1 MMADKMA
8 DGAPPPPQDGG
19 GFARKARAFARHYF
33 WQPHNKGDR
42 ILREKAAMEMDPNTP
57 LWKRRLV
64 RYRSVL
70 ALLLPALIVHIV
82 WWPSMLLPENKLYLF
97 DEYGFAT
104 ATMVF
109 GSIVAGMTSEGGAAV
124 AFPVFTLA
132 FSVPPTVARD
142 FSFMIQSVGMT
153 AASFSI
159 FIMGVH
165 VDWSALVYA
174 SLGGAAGIVVGLLYV
189 APAMDAVTKK
199 LAFVSVWFA
208 FAFSLFLLNLNHKRA
223 TFRNVPT
230 YRWGSARMVTAMP
243 TTSSE
248 EERAATPEETG
259 NGSDDANPP
268 VGESNVTISVDDP
281 KHGQQPPAAPLHA
294 RVLLAR
300 VPTLEPGGLQLGP
313 AMALF
318 FTGVF
323 GGLNSA
329 ISGSGLDICSFA
341 ILTLLFRV
349 TERTATPTS
358 VVLMAGNTLLGFITR
373 LASGTFT
380 PEGPIQP
387 LAWRLFA
394 VAAPVV
400 PLGAPLGT
408 VLGARLHRLAI
419 AALLYCLDTA
429 QLIGAWVLL
438 EPKMGPAQWG
448 MSIGVIVVGALFFWL
463 VTRAGARI
471 IGASLLPPM

>member
-1 MMADKMA
+1 MADA
-8 DGAPPPPQDGG
+8 PATVVELSPPPPTASSP
-19 GFARKARAFARHYF
+19 FRTLVRHYF
-33 WQPHNKGDR
+33 WQPHNEGDR
-42 ILREKAAMEMDPNTP
+42 IMRTKAAIEADSKTP
-57 LWKRRLV
+57 AWKVCLV
-64 RYRSVL
+64 QYRNVI
-70 ALLLPALIVHIV
+70 ALLLPALVVHLV
-82 WWPSMLLPENKLYLF
+82 WWPSMLLAENKLDLF
-97 DEYGFAT
+97 REYGFAT

-132 FSVPPTVARD
+132 FAVPPTVARD

-174 SLGGAAGIVVGLLYV
+174 SLGGAVGIVIGLLYV

-199 LAFVSVWFA
+199 LVFVSVWFA
-208 FAFSLFLLNLNHKRA
+208 FAFSLFLLNRNHDRP
-223 TFRNVPT
+223 TFRNVPI
-230 YRWGSARMVTAMP
+230 YRWGGGG
-243 TTSSE
+243 SSTDTNDDND
-248 EERAATPEETG
+248 AAV
-259 NGSDDANPP
+259 P
-268 VGESNVTISVDDP
+268 VDCECDVTISIESTDP
-281 KHGQQPPAAPLHA
+281 KQQHQPCPNHA
-294 RVLLAR
+294 RILLAR
-300 VPTLEPGGLQLGP
+300 VMTLEPGGLQLGP
-313 AMALF
+313 AIALF
-318 FTGVF
+318 LTGVF

-349 TERTATPTS
+349 SERTATPTS
-358 VVLMAGNTLLGFITR
+358 VVLMAGNTLLGFVTR
-373 LASGTFT
+373 LASGALT
-380 PEGPIQP
+380 PEGPIEP

-419 AALLYCLDTA
+419 ATLLYALDTA
-429 QLIGAWVLL
+429 QLAGAWVLL
-438 EPKMGPAQWG
+438 EPKMGLAQWG
-448 MSIGVIVVGALFFWL
+448 MSVGVIVGGALCFWL
-463 VTRAGARI
+463 ITRAGARI
-471 IGASLLPPM
+471 MGASALPPM